1 MFMNLDHPYGKNH
14 TASGVVKLDDA
25 TLYYEIYGTGQ
36 PLMLLHGNNQSISAF
51 LNQVTEFS
59 VHYKVIAVD
68 TRGHGNSTDQ
78 TTGTLTYELFAAD
91 MVQLLDRLNFKKVN
105 ILGWSDGGITG
116 LIMAMK
122 YPEYVNKLAVTG
134 ANLSPGSDA
143 VKDIVRRDTQE
154 SIDELQSKTDKQ
166 SLVQKRI
173 YELVL
178 NEPRLAFDDLK
189 QITAPTLVMAG
200 QNDIILEDHTR
211 QIAENIPNA
220 QLVIFKNASHF
231 VPYYNAAE
239 FNQTVLEFFDAPDK

>member
-1 MFMNLDHPYGKNH
+1 MNLEHPYGKNH
-14 TASGVVKLDDA
+14 IASGVVELVDA
-25 TLYYEIYGTGQ
+25 ALYYESYGDGE
-36 PLMLLHGNNQSISAF
+36 PLLLLHGNNQSISAF

-59 VHYKVIAVD
+59 AHYKVISVD
-68 TRGHGNSTDQ
+68 TRGHGNSTDH

-91 MVQLLDRLNFKKVN
+91 MVKLLDSLNLKKVN
-105 ILGWSDGGITG
+105 VLGWSDGGITG

-134 ANLSPGSDA
+134 ANLSPGTDA
-143 VKDIVRRDTQE
+143 VKEIVRREVQE
-154 SIDELQSKTDKQ
+154 SIDELQGKTDKQ
-166 SLVQKRI
+166 SLDQKRI

-178 NEPRLAFDDLK
+178 DEPRLAFEDLQ
-189 QITAPTLVMAG
+189 QIKAHTLVMAG

-220 QLVIFKNASHF
+220 RLVIFKNASHF

-239 FNQTVLEFFDAPDK
+239 FNRTVLEFFYES